1 MRTGAPEEETA
12 GWVKEGGGN
21 QVGIEGM
28 RGGSGGRV

>member
-12 GWVKEGGGN
+12 GWDNEGGGN

-28 RGGSGGRV
+28 GGGSGRRV